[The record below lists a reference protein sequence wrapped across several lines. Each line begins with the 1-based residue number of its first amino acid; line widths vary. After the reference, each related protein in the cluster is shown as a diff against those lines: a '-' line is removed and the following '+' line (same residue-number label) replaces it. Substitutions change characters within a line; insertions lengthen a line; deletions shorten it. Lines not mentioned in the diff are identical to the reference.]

1 MARSSETEGRSA
13 TRDGESV
20 HADLEFSTISTPD
33 LGLLQSFLALMPDAA
48 VVVDAG
54 GLIVSANEQALSL
67 FGYAFDDL
75 VGRRVESLLPERFR
89 HHHRQYRT
97 DYTRSPQTRPMGA
110 GQDLTGRRK
119 DGGEFPVDISLA
131 PLSVGEGTLIVAAIR
146 DATERRAATSAM
158 AHLAAIVE
166 SSTDAIAS
174 MTVDGIVTSWNPGA
188 VRLFGYTTAEIM
200 GRHLSILAPE
210 EGSAEFEH
218 LLAIALEGER
228 TTPLDT
234 RWRKRDGELL
244 DVELSVSPVHDA
256 RGQLLGFSAV
266 LRDITERKLVENEL
280 RRLLK
285 WERQRERQHAA
296 TSEIRLALL
305 SGRPMSEVLGLI
317 SRRATDLLHAQSS
330 AVTLTQSDQLRVLAA
345 SGTGG
350 YLVGTALTIED
361 SLAGR
366 VVTTGDSIR
375 TESTDVEADLD
386 LRQLQSIATGPAIGV
401 PVVFEGSVR
410 GALTVLR
417 APGSPAFSAEDLVVA
432 EGLAAQASLGL
443 QLGRAREDRE
453 RLLITSDRE
462 RIARDLH
469 DLAIQRLFASGMAL
483 EGLVTLSS
491 DPRLAGRISEIV
503 EGLDATIREIRTTVF
518 ELGRPS
524 DAPAGVRARVLELSH
539 EATHQLGFEPIV
551 TFEGPVDTTV
561 SDEVIPHLAAV
572 VREALANAA
581 RHSRASQVQVEVSV
595 GDELVLLV
603 IDNGIGFHPHGRTSG
618 IANLRQ
624 RAELLGGSLQV
635 EIPDGGGTRL
645 RWNVPLDA

>member
-1 MARSSETEGRSA
+1 MARSSGTEGRSA
-13 TRDGESV
+13 TGDGESV
-20 HADLEFSTISTPD
+20 YAELEFPTISTPD

-188 VRLFGYTTAEIM
+188 VRVFGFTRAEIM

-218 LLAIALEGER
+218 LLAIALEGQR
-228 TTPLDT
+228 STPLDT

-256 RGQLLGFSAV
+256 RDQLLGFSAV
-266 LRDITERKLVENEL
+266 LRDITERKLVEDEL
-280 RRLLK
+280 RRLLE

-317 SRRATDLLHAQSS
+317 SRRAVDLLHAQSS

-345 SGTGG
+345 SGAGG
-350 YLVGTALTIED
+350 YLVGTALSMKD

-375 TESTDVEADLD
+375 TESLDAEADLD
-386 LRQLQSIATGPAIGV
+386 LQQLQSIPTGPVVGA
-401 PVVFEGSVR
+401 PVVFEGIVR

-417 APGSPAFSAEDLVVA
+417 APGSPAFTA
-432 EGLAAQASLGL
+432 
-443 QLGRAREDRE
+443 
-453 RLLITSDRE
+453 
-462 RIARDLH
+462 
-469 DLAIQRLFASGMAL
+469 
-483 EGLVTLSS
+483 
-491 DPRLAGRISEIV
+491 
-503 EGLDATIREIRTTVF
+503 
-518 ELGRPS
+518 
-524 DAPAGVRARVLELSH
+524 
-539 EATHQLGFEPIV
+539 
-551 TFEGPVDTTV
+551 
-561 SDEVIPHLAAV
+561 
-572 VREALANAA
+572 
-581 RHSRASQVQVEVSV
+581 
-595 GDELVLLV
+595 
-603 IDNGIGFHPHGRTSG
+603 
-618 IANLRQ
+618 
-624 RAELLGGSLQV
+624 
-635 EIPDGGGTRL
+635 
-645 RWNVPLDA
+645 